1 MAASGSYVAFSSDA
15 AILEE
20 YLRSSE
26 SQGKALRETAGLSE
40 AAQRVLGPGTGMF
53 GYENQAETMRT
64 FFDTLKNAPGGATN
78 AGLANPL
85 TGAIGLPGPQA
96 VFKDWMDFSLLPPFD
111 KVAKYFYF
119 TVYGGT
125 ASVDGISFKV
135 FTPIA
140 PALREAKNPL
150 PAK

>member
-1 MAASGSYVAFSSDA
+1 
-15 AILEE
+15 
-20 YLRSSE
+20 
-26 SQGKALRETAGLSE
+26 
-40 AAQRVLGPGTGMF
+40 MF

-64 FFDTLKNAPGGATN
+64 LFDTLKNAPGGATN
-78 AGLANPL
+78 AALSNPL
-85 TGAIGLPGPQA
+85 TSAMGVPGPQA

-125 ASVDGISFKV
+125 ASADGISFKV

-140 PALREAKNPL
+140 PALREAKNP